1 MKIFFTL
8 SLIAY
13 VAHNQQFK
21 KLITNKFYD
30 LTGHNPIMIENK
42 IIDEVEKGT
51 FLCIIVQIYL
61 KWRSHIQY
69 VANKINKKCGI
80 IYLNKC

>member
-1 MKIFFTL
+1 MLNLELNNVYEWTIANKLTINSGKTNYLIFNRNRDL
-8 SLIAY
+8 Y
-13 VAHNQQFK
+13 
-21 KLITNKFYD
+21 

-61 KWRSHIQY
+61 K
-69 VANKINKKCGI
+69 
-80 IYLNKC
+80 